1 MRGYLALNLSL
12 GYCVNVVDFRRHF
25 GWSCSCWS
33 PMRPVK
39 SAQLI
44 KVANLLKALG
54 SIKMAPCNIARTR
67 ADSSGPFDKQVF
79 GLSVYRDNSGPT
91 GRRPPAHSNVLSTPV
106 GKGRRLTGPKAV
118 LAMCVCVRACA
129 HVWWVTVD
137 GHSKCEGTFTAQHSG
152 KRDILNLLSAD
163 HIWGTEHTNGVTTTS
178 PEAISNCSKSQ
189 SN

>member
-1 MRGYLALNLSL
+1 MKACNKPVASSLLCKMRGYLALNLSL
-12 GYCVNVVDFRRHF
+12 GYCVNVVDFHRHF

-44 KVANLLKALG
+44 KVANLLQALG

-118 LAMCVCVRACA
+118 LAMCVCAGLCTCV
-129 HVWWVTVD
+129 V
-137 GHSKCEGTFTAQHSG
+137 GHSRRTQQVRRHIYSTA
-152 KRDILNLLSAD
+152 
-163 HIWGTEHTNGVTTTS
+163 
-178 PEAISNCSKSQ
+178 
-189 SN
+189 